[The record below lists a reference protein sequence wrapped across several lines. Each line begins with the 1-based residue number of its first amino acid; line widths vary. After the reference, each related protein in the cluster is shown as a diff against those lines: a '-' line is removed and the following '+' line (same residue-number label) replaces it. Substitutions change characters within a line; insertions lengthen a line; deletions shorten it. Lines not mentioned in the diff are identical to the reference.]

1 MQTVPIKV
9 SNALQR
15 IYHEIDSEI
24 NFLSFEAAHGRFPLL
39 CKNNVDETCTLV

>member
-1 MQTVPIKV
+1 MSLMGVHIGAQTHAIILIKV

-24 NFLSFEAAHGRFPLL
+24 NILSFEAV
-39 CKNNVDETCTLV
+39 N